1 MLYENDKLTEKELAI
16 KLYKDVEKIK
26 VAKKKLSDK
35 GYLIDSRVSITGEK
49 ILKEHEIENAIILAA
64 GMSTRFVP
72 LSFEKPKGLLKVKG
86 QVLIERQILQLREK
100 GIDEIIIV
108 VGYMKE
114 QFKYLIDKFGVILIE
129 TKEYEKKNNH
139 SSIYAARKYLKNSII
154 TSSDLYFKENIFQ
167 KYAYDAYY
175 TAVYKRGKTAERGII
190 LDEDDRILNTM
201 YGDRCYDIWVTL
213 GYAFFNQRFSN
224 NLIKILDAIYDLPE
238 TYNKFWADIQDENL
252 KELYMYAKLCDENV
266 IYEFDSLEELRK
278 FDKKYL
284 VNSESNI
291 MRQVCYMLGARED
304 EIIDIESLR
313 KIKKTLF
320 RFKFRD
326 CFYICDV
333 AENDNYKISY
343 EGSVYYLC
351 RDIKKK
357 FVRLY
362 KIDKSIKVMGKN
374 DYNIKKDLKQVYE
387 YSKEFIDYHKRAL
400 PLCAA
405 ENVISKFVNLPLT
418 YGFQE
423 RYIMNNTY
431 SFNMEDNFIGCEKL
445 FPFYQKI
452 SEICSIM
459 FGARYT
465 DARPF
470 SGMNCID
477 MIVKTVCK
485 PGDKIM
491 ILGKEHGGHASVKPV
506 VERLGLKTFIAP
518 FSVKNLDLKYE
529 ELNDMVKREK
539 IQYILLAPSDIIKA
553 FDLEKIDTSSC
564 VLMWDCSQLLG
575 LIAAK
580 LCKNPLDNMDNVIMF
595 AGTHKTFPGP
605 ASGLIMTNEK
615 YLHDRMETQINPK
628 YLRHSQMHQ
637 KISLLFALIEFEMY
651 GVDYMAHM
659 VHCSNY
665 LGEKLQEAGYDIA
678 RVNGQISYTHQI
690 FIRCDENLMN
700 TIYDNAYRCEVT
712 LNKKVKELFNGYGIR
727 IGTQEIARYNW
738 DDNALDIVAK
748 IVKLLSQK
756 NIDIDRVL
764 KLKNKLPEKKLSYTF
779 LDKEINDFWELER
792 Y

>member
-1 MLYENDKLTEKELAI
+1 
-16 KLYKDVEKIK
+16 
-26 VAKKKLSDK
+26 
-35 GYLIDSRVSITGEK
+35 
-49 ILKEHEIENAIILAA
+49 
-64 GMSTRFVP
+64 
-72 LSFEKPKGLLKVKG
+72 
-86 QVLIERQILQLREK
+86 
-100 GIDEIIIV
+100 
-108 VGYMKE
+108 
-114 QFKYLIDKFGVILIE
+114 
-129 TKEYEKKNNH
+129 
-139 SSIYAARKYLKNSII
+139 
-154 TSSDLYFKENIFQ
+154 
-167 KYAYDAYY
+167 
-175 TAVYKRGKTAERGII
+175 
-190 LDEDDRILNTM
+190 
-201 YGDRCYDIWVTL
+201 
-213 GYAFFNQRFSN
+213 
-224 NLIKILDAIYDLPE
+224 
-238 TYNKFWADIQDENL
+238 
-252 KELYMYAKLCDENV
+252 
-266 IYEFDSLEELRK
+266 
-278 FDKKYL
+278 
-284 VNSESNI
+284 
-291 MRQVCYMLGARED
+291 
-304 EIIDIESLR
+304 
-313 KIKKTLF
+313 
-320 RFKFRD
+320 
-326 CFYICDV
+326 
-333 AENDNYKISY
+333 
-343 EGSVYYLC
+343 
-351 RDIKKK
+351 
-357 FVRLY
+357 
-362 KIDKSIKVMGKN
+362 
-374 DYNIKKDLKQVYE
+374 
-387 YSKEFIDYHKRAL
+387 
-400 PLCAA
+400 
-405 ENVISKFVNLPLT
+405 
-418 YGFQE
+418 
-423 RYIMNNTY
+423 
-431 SFNMEDNFIGCEKL
+431 MEDNFIGCEKL

>member
-1 MLYENDKLTEKELAI
+1 
-16 KLYKDVEKIK
+16 
-26 VAKKKLSDK
+26 
-35 GYLIDSRVSITGEK
+35 
-49 ILKEHEIENAIILAA
+49 
-64 GMSTRFVP
+64 
-72 LSFEKPKGLLKVKG
+72 
-86 QVLIERQILQLREK
+86 
-100 GIDEIIIV
+100 
-108 VGYMKE
+108 
-114 QFKYLIDKFGVILIE
+114 
-129 TKEYEKKNNH
+129 
-139 SSIYAARKYLKNSII
+139 
-154 TSSDLYFKENIFQ
+154 
-167 KYAYDAYY
+167 
-175 TAVYKRGKTAERGII
+175 
-190 LDEDDRILNTM
+190 
-201 YGDRCYDIWVTL
+201 
-213 GYAFFNQRFSN
+213 
-224 NLIKILDAIYDLPE
+224 
-238 TYNKFWADIQDENL
+238 
-252 KELYMYAKLCDENV
+252 
-266 IYEFDSLEELRK
+266 
-278 FDKKYL
+278 
-284 VNSESNI
+284 
-291 MRQVCYMLGARED
+291 
-304 EIIDIESLR
+304 
-313 KIKKTLF
+313 
-320 RFKFRD
+320 
-326 CFYICDV
+326 
-333 AENDNYKISY
+333 
-343 EGSVYYLC
+343 
-351 RDIKKK
+351 
-357 FVRLY
+357 
-362 KIDKSIKVMGKN
+362 MGKN

-651 GVDYMAHM
+651 V
-659 VHCSNY
+659 
-665 LGEKLQEAGYDIA
+665 
-678 RVNGQISYTHQI
+678 
-690 FIRCDENLMN
+690 
-700 TIYDNAYRCEVT
+700 
-712 LNKKVKELFNGYGIR
+712 
-727 IGTQEIARYNW
+727 
-738 DDNALDIVAK
+738 
-748 IVKLLSQK
+748 
-756 NIDIDRVL
+756 
-764 KLKNKLPEKKLSYTF
+764 
-779 LDKEINDFWELER
+779 
-792 Y
+792 